1 MADQVQLR
9 GGTTAQNDAF
19 TGAVREVT
27 VDTDKDTLR
36 VHDGSTAGGHELMK
50 ATATNGSA
58 FTGDS
63 GAGGAKGLVPA
74 PSAGDAAAGKY
85 LDADGTWSTPPSAVV
100 ASVFGRTGAITA
112 AASDYDANQIDVS
125 ASPAN
130 YTAGAA
136 NVESHLAGIDSAL
149 AAKQTADAT
158 LTALA
163 GLATSA
169 DKLPY
174 FTGTD
179 VAGTTTVTTFARTL
193 LDDADAATARTTL
206 DAAQTSH
213 NHSATAI
220 NSGVLVHER
229 GGLEQDV
236 SGFDGAVGISGGAT
250 AVIPEVSD
258 AEVTAGTSTARRI
271 YTPHKLSDHIHQ
283 RTAPKNYIVNP
294 GMRISQENGTS
305 SSTASGYYP
314 VDQWYTSHSQ
324 DGTLTYQQ
332 VSSATPGGSENRIR
346 MTVTGAD
353 ASIAAG
359 QYALFQHVIEG
370 LRTADLQWG
379 TANATDV
386 VLRFGFKGPAGTYAV
401 AIRNQDLNRSF
412 VREFTISGG
421 DANTDTLQTLTFPGD
436 TSGTWDKDN
445 TASLNISFTFAIGS
459 TFQTTS
465 DAWQS
470 GNYLGTSSTSNG
482 IGTASDVFE
491 IFDVGLYADP
501 DSTGLAPRFELP
513 HYDTDLQECMRYY
526 EAGQLLTY
534 FGYVTS
540 GYAYGEY
547 VPYKNIK
554 RTNPSITQTNFGA
567 SVFSTTPNN
576 GGVGPT
582 GFRSWRFSTGT
593 GGAGIFNENWVAN
606 ARM

>member
-1 MADQVQLR
+1 MASDSIFAWS
-9 GGTTAQNDAF
+9 TTA
-19 TGAVREVT
+19 
-27 VDTDKDTLR
+27 
-36 VHDGSTAGGHELMK
+36 
-50 ATATNGSA
+50 
-58 FTGDS
+58 
-63 GAGGAKGLVPA
+63 
-74 PSAGDAAAGKY
+74 
-85 LDADGTWSTPPSAVV
+85 
-100 ASVFGRTGAITA
+100 
-112 AASDYDANQIDVS
+112 SDN
-125 ASPAN
+125 
-130 YTAGAA
+130 
-136 NVESHLAGIDSAL
+136 
-149 AAKQTADAT
+149 
-158 LTALA
+158 
-163 GLATSA
+163 
-169 DKLPY
+169 
-174 FTGTD
+174 
-179 VAGTTTVTTFARTL
+179 
-193 LDDADAATARTTL
+193 DDADSTINWSEGQNPSTVNNSARAL
-206 DAAQTSH
+206 MARVSEFLSDITS
-213 NHSATAI
+213 AKT
-220 NSGVLVHER
+220 
-229 GGLEQDV
+229 
-236 SGFDGAVGISGGAT
+236 
-250 AVIPEVSD
+250 
-258 AEVTAGTSTARRI
+258 TAGTGAAYTVTATQQPASLPDGFTLLILPHADNTGTCTINVNGLGAKALRSTSAANMAAGVIKTNQPALIVYRQS
-271 YTPHKLSDHIHQ
+271 SDEFLVLAGGNAEGTQFNWLKGADVASAAALDLGTDGNSFNITG
-283 RTAPKNYIVNP
+283 TATITSVNTLGIGTLVLLKFDDVLTLTHDATDLILPGAADIVTAAGDVAFMWEYASGDWQCVAYMRNDGTALRDLAPSKNYIVNP

-305 SSTASGYYP
+305 SNTASGYYP

-359 QYALFQHVIEG
+359 QYALFQHVLEG

-513 HYDTDLQECMRYY
+513 HYDIDLLECQRYY
-526 EAGQLLTY
+526 VQFSNVQTFRSGISSTAVYESTQLPTDM
-534 FGYVTS
+534 
-540 GYAYGEY
+540 
-547 VPYKNIK
+547 
-554 RTNPSITQTNFGA
+554 RTNPSLSVVSQFQYYSGGTPTNFTPSFGFGSPRNIKITKSGLTNARGFTGA
-567 SVFSTTPNN
+567 
-576 GGVGPT
+576 GVG
-582 GFRSWRFSTGT
+582 
-593 GGAGIFNENWVAN
+593 AAN